1 MIIISEFIHP
11 SGLALIEASGLPF
24 QYDPDLWQ
32 SDTFYDALQ
41 EANALIV
48 RNQTQVNQA
57 LLDQASCL
65 KVVGRLG
72 VGLDNIDLK
81 TIQDRQIG
89 FVDARGANAASVAEY
104 VLAALLHFARQLA
117 AADGHVKQG
126 GWDRTAFGGFELRG
140 KTLGL
145 IGLGDIGLR
154 VARRANAF
162 DMHVMA
168 SDPARHYKEAVIEE
182 NHIQLTST
190 EDVFTQSDFISLH
203 APLLDSTRQM
213 INETSIATM
222 KQGVY
227 LINTSRGE
235 LIDSLALSSALVAG
249 QVAGAVL
256 DVTDPEPLPS
266 DDILNKTPNV
276 WVSPHIAGLTE
287 EAQAQVGVQVAEGV
301 LDILKGQ
308 A

>member
-11 SGLALIEASGLPF
+11 NGLDIIQASGLPH

-32 SDTFYDALQ
+32 SDTFHAVLK
-41 EANALIV
+41 EAKALIV
-48 RNQTQVNQA
+48 RNQTQVNQT
-57 LLDQASCL
+57 LLDHGSHL

-81 TIQDRQIG
+81 TIQGRNIG

-104 VLAALLHFARQLA
+104 VIAAMLHCSRKIF
-117 AADGHVKQG
+117 AADADVKQG
-126 GWDRTAFGGFELRG
+126 GWHRAAFGGFELRG

-162 DMHVMA
+162 DMNVLA
-168 SDPARHYKEAVIEE
+168 SDPVRHHKEAVIEE
-182 NHIQLTST
+182 NHIHLTSA
-190 EDVFTQSDFISLH
+190 EEIFKQSDFISLH

-213 INETSIATM
+213 INETSIAAM

-227 LINTSRGE
+227 LINTARGE
-235 LIDSLALSSALVAG
+235 LIDSQTLSSALTSG
-249 QVAGAVL
+249 HVAGAVL
-256 DVTDPEPLPS
+256 DVTDPEPLPA
-266 DDILNKTPNV
+266 DHILNRSPHV

-287 EAQAQVGVQVAEGV
+287 EAQAQVGIQVAQGV
-301 LDILKGQ
+301 LNILKGLK
-308 A
+308 

>member
-11 SGLALIEASGLPF
+11 SGLELIETSGLPF

-32 SDTFYDALQ
+32 SDSLYDALQ

-48 RNQTQVNQA
+48 RNQTQVNQT
-57 LLDQASCL
+57 LLDQTPGL

-81 TIQDRQIG
+81 NIQARQIG

-104 VLAALLHFARQLA
+104 VMAALLHFARQLA
-117 AADGHVKQG
+117 AADAHVKQG
-126 GWDRTAFGGFELRG
+126 GWDRSALGGFEIRG

-154 VARRANAF
+154 VARRARAF
-162 DMHVMA
+162 DMNVVA
-168 SDPARHYKEAVIEE
+168 SDPVRHHKEAAIEE
-182 NHIQLTST
+182 NNISLIGTK
-190 EDVFTQSDFISLH
+190 EVFRQSDFISLH

-213 INETSIATM
+213 VNEASIATM

-227 LINTSRGE
+227 LINTARGE
-235 LIDSLALSSALVAG
+235 LIDSHALASALESG
-249 QVAGAVL
+249 HVAGAVL

-266 DDILNKTPNV
+266 DHIFNKTPNV

-301 LDILKGQ
+301 LDLLKGQ